1 MSYLILHGWSSFMD
15 NIERLSITLTAE
27 QAKLVR
33 SAVKSG
39 EFATT
44 SEVIRDALRG
54 WQTRRRSGAEQIAEY
69 RKLWKEGIESGFAED
84 GEVVMERLLKRFKT
98 KAAKAKRRRSA

>member
-1 MSYLILHGWSSFMD
+1 MD
-15 NIERLSITLTAE
+15 NIEKLSITLTAE

-54 WQTRRRSGAEQIAEY
+54 WQLRRRSATEQVAEY
-69 RKLWKEGIESGFAED
+69 RRLWKEGIESGPSEQ
-84 GEVVMERLLKRFKT
+84 GEVVMERLAKRFKG

>member
-1 MSYLILHGWSSFMD
+1 MD
-15 NIERLSITLTAE
+15 NIEKLSITLTAE

-33 SAVKSG
+33 GAVKSG

-54 WQTRRRSGAEQIAEY
+54 WQLRRRSEAEQVVHY
-69 RKLWKEGIESGFAED
+69 RQLWKEGIESGPARD
-84 GEVVMERLLKRFKT
+84 GEAVMERLLKRFKA
-98 KAAKAKRRRSA
+98 KAAKAKPRRSA